1 MASSGIGSHE
11 GFSPDR
17 GQAAGVQDDSAPEFR
32 TASGDGS
39 EGVDSSD
46 AAIVEA
52 VRGGQVDRFE
62 ELIRRHQP
70 RVFATAR
77 RHARLEREVEE
88 IVQEVF
94 VKAYHK
100 LNTWR
105 GEAPFEHWLMRLA
118 VRTCYDHLR
127 SHQRNREE
135 SSGGEQEL
143 DLLATKSRPGAI
155 EDVPTDVAAA
165 KALVDAV
172 LERLPPAHRL
182 VLTLLELEERSVR
195 EIADLTGWSVPL
207 VKVRAFRA
215 RAAFRTQ
222 LGRMQRSKYL

>member
-1 MASSGIGSHE
+1 MERSPYGGAASKVE
-11 GFSPDR
+11 RVAVPVPDSE
-17 GQAAGVQDDSAPEFR
+17 AGP
-32 TASGDGS
+32 ASMDA
-39 EGVDSSD
+39 DPSD
-46 AAIVEA
+46 AEIVAE
-52 VRGGQVDRFE
+52 VRAGRIDRFE
-62 ELIRRHQP
+62 ELVRRHQP

-77 RHARLEREVEE
+77 RHARLEREVED
-88 IVQEVF
+88 IVQEIF

-100 LNTWR
+100 LDSWR

-127 SHQRNREE
+127 RHQRNREE
-135 SSGGEQEL
+135 ASGGEQEL
-143 DLLATKSRPGAI
+143 DLVASASGTGPEQTSL
-155 EDVPTDVAAA
+155 TDPAAA

-182 VLTLLELEERSVR
+182 VLVLMELEERSVR

-222 LGRMQRSKYL
+222 LGRMQRSMYL

>member
-1 MASSGIGSHE
+1 MAALGTGSPMNR
-11 GFSPDR
+11 SPDW
-17 GQAAGVQDDSAPEFR
+17 GATPGVERDAIPVPDSEDVPTSIE
-32 TASGDGS
+32 TGP
-39 EGVDSSD
+39 SD
-46 AAIVEA
+46 AEIVAE
-52 VRGGQVDRFE
+52 VRMGRVDRFE
-62 ELIRRHQP
+62 ELVRRHQP
-70 RVFATAR
+70 RIFAMAR
-77 RHARLEREVEE
+77 RHSRLEREVED
-88 IVQEVF
+88 IVQEIF

-100 LNTWR
+100 LDSWR

-127 SHQRNREE
+127 RHQRNREE
-135 SSGGEQEL
+135 ASGGEQEL
-143 DLLATKSRPGAI
+143 DLMASAYGTGPEQTPLADP
-155 EDVPTDVAAA
+155 AAA
-165 KALVDAV
+165 KALVEAV

-182 VLTLLELEERSVR
+182 VLILMELEERSVR